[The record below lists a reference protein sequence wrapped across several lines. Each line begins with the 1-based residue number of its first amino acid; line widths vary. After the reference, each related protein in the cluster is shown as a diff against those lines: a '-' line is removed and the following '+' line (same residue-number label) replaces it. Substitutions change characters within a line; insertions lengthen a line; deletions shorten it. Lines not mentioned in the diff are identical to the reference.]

1 MLTWMI
7 YALSVSAVLS
17 VAALIAEH
25 SARQRRSPSR
35 GFWLIAIVAS
45 LVIPAIMTSVSI
57 EIPADLKPSVPR
69 NVIALHEIT
78 STHLSPAV
86 WVENHDSDSST
97 FQHIQF
103 HAKDVWYGASILMI
117 LVLLVSA
124 THLQWRKRQ
133 WTTASVCGV
142 SVYLSTDVGPA
153 VVGLLRPR
161 IVLPVWLLDSPQ
173 SNRLPSWRTRTRT

>member
-86 WVENHDSDSST
+86 WVENHRSIAAMALSMVRVRFLSNVTVPASACST
-97 FQHIQF
+97 RFF
-103 HAKDVWYGASILMI
+103 
-117 LVLLVSA
+117 
-124 THLQWRKRQ
+124 
-133 WTTASVCGV
+133 
-142 SVYLSTDVGPA
+142 
-153 VVGLLRPR
+153 
-161 IVLPVWLLDSPQ
+161 
-173 SNRLPSWRTRTRT
+173 TRS